1 MDATDFSFNNFQA
14 LSRPQSCFSGPP
26 FYTNDLMRNLDQG
39 DPIIDVDSVLSGFVH
54 GWPEAELKRSQYI
67 GLGAWCEQR
76 NLPTFILYV
85 PRNAKTRSR
94 KDVRVHS
101 DVILCSALGKIAP
114 VNFSVPE
121 FHADFLS
128 RTQPIVHPDR
138 FALCRASDP
147 SPNQSTIIVVS
158 AIVLTVV
165 INAGTTEH
173 NGVRVS
179 ALESQV

>member
-1 MDATDFSFNNFQA
+1 MCPGDKRKWQLTMA
-14 LSRPQSCFSGPP
+14 LSQKPNFAFPCRIFRPAERPTRWTQLTLVSTTSRLLQDGENCSSGPP

-54 GWPEAELKRSQYI
+54 CWPEAELKRSQYI

-85 PRNAKTRSR
+85 PRNAKTRAS

-114 VNFSVPE
+114 VNFSVAE

-128 RTQPIVHPDR
+128 RTQPIVHP
-138 FALCRASDP
+138 
-147 SPNQSTIIVVS
+147 
-158 AIVLTVV
+158 
-165 INAGTTEH
+165 G
-173 NGVRVS
+173 
-179 ALESQV
+179 